1 MAMWSVLSG
10 LAVSGARVVPRRLR
24 RGPLHPGW
32 TLTFEIF
39 ADALKTSAVRINKV
53 PPSEQGREWARVSPP
68 HPIVKRVRFEET
80 SAGGV
85 PAEWVLPRDGAEG
98 APVVLHLHGGWYS
111 SASPRNFHEW
121 LARLV
126 LAVGSARLL
135 SLDYRLAP
143 EHPFP
148 AAIDDALAAWRWLL
162 ASGVKPSRT
171 VIVGES
177 AGGGLAAALMLRLRD
192 AKEPLP
198 AAAAL
203 LSPWV
208 DLSARG
214 GSLETNAPFDWC
226 EPEDVPNRVRY
237 YLGDR
242 DPTTL
247 LASPALA
254 DLRGLP
260 PLLVQAGGAEMLL
273 DQGVRFAEKARNAG
287 VPVTLDVVPGM
298 IHVGHLLATVSSD
311 ARAAIDRIAVFIS
324 SSVGGSA

>member
-1 MAMWSVLSG
+1 MAMWTVLSG
-10 LAVSGARVVPRRLR
+10 LTVSSARVVPRRLR

-32 TLTFEIF
+32 TLGYEIF
-39 ADALKTSAVRINKV
+39 ADALKRSAVRINKL
-53 PPSEQGREWARVSPP
+53 PPSEQGREWERVSLP
-68 HPIVKRVRFEET
+68 HPILKRARFEEV

-85 PAEWVLPRDGAEG
+85 PAEWILPREGADG
-98 APVVLHLHGGWYS
+98 APVVFHLHGGWYS

-126 LAVGSARLL
+126 VAVGSVRLL

-148 AAIDDALAAWRWLL
+148 AALDDALAAWRWLL
-162 ASGVKPSRT
+162 ASGVQPSRT

-198 AAAAL
+198 AGAAL

-226 EPEDVPNRVRY
+226 ELEDVPNRVRFY
-237 YLGDR
+237 VGDR
-242 DPTTL
+242 DPRTP

-273 DQGVRFAEKARNAG
+273 DQGVRFAEKAKEAG

-298 IHVGHLLATVSSD
+298 IHVGHLFAAVSPD
-311 ARAAIDRIAVFIS
+311 ARAAIDRTAAFIR
-324 SSVGGSA
+324 SSVGASR

>member
-1 MAMWSVLSG
+1 MWTVLSG
-10 LAVSGARVVPRRLR
+10 LAVSSARVVPKRVR
-24 RGPLHPGW
+24 RGPLHPEW
-32 TLTFEIF
+32 TLGFEIF
-39 ADALKTSAVRINKV
+39 ADALRRNTFRINKV
-53 PPSEQGREWARVSPP
+53 PPSEQGREWEKVSPP

-85 PAEWVLPRDGAEG
+85 PAEWVLPREGANDG

-126 LAVGSARLL
+126 VATGNVRLL

-148 AAIDDALAAWRWLL
+148 VAIDDALAAWRWLQ

-177 AGGGLAAALMLRLRD
+177 AGGGLAAALMLRLRE

-214 GSLETNAPFDWC
+214 GSLETNASFDWC
-226 EPEDVPNRVRY
+226 EPEDVANRVRY

-242 DPTTL
+242 DPTTP

-273 DQGVRFAEKARNAG
+273 DQGVRFAEKARDAG
-287 VPVTLDVVPGM
+287 VPVTLDVIPGM
-298 IHVGHLLATVSSD
+298 IHVGHLFAIVSPV
-311 ARAAIDRIAVFIS
+311 ARAAIDRVAAFIR
-324 SSVGGSA
+324 SSVGPTG